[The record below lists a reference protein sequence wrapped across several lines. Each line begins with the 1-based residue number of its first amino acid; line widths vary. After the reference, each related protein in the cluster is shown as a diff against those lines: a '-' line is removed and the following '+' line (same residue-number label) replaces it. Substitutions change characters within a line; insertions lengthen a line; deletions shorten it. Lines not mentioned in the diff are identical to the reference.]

1 MKLKNIFK
9 FASAAL
15 AVGTLAGVTSCNYL
29 DVVPPEQPGLSDAMK
44 NHGNAQGFLY
54 SCYNAVS
61 QRDFSPRDYRSGLNA
76 SNDEFLIPETWMAI
90 DGPTSYAIMRNTLQT
105 TATSYDP
112 KFWDSYYSGI
122 GQTLLFE
129 RELLSEGRKNNVC
142 DPVEEE
148 LWLAEARFCR
158 AFYHYQLLRIYGPVP
173 ITNKFIAMD
182 TDPNDYPGRVH
193 VDGVVD
199 WIASELEECAKV
211 FERQGMQKRDTEYTG
226 RATSTICYALQAR
239 LYLLAA
245 SDLWNG
251 KFPYNTWR
259 NKTTSKNPVTGEDYR
274 NELFSSTHSDYKW
287 QRALAACMR
296 AYHKALANGYA
307 LYTIEDAEHMD
318 ADEVFASDIY
328 VPNIDN
334 MTAPDG
340 MPDWNKDTYLETIR
354 MFRYL
359 NTTTPHEGNKEIIW
373 SNQQVPYGVNAS
385 GGMQY
390 NCFIPRRV
398 LETTEA
404 NSKWKEGWNGV
415 SPTLYTVEH
424 FLTNNGVV
432 PGQDETMPK
441 SEWYKLAGLNEKD
454 RDRVMNICL
463 NREPRFYAWIAFDGG
478 DYMTMLNDGE
488 PKLLNMQD
496 PEQQG
501 RGQGERNYS
510 VTGFLCMKHVDPLVK
525 FAANNGQFTCGK
537 ASPDVLIRLAEV
549 YLNLAECFAEMDK
562 RGISIPAGEFDL
574 FEKYNGSIKYTDDDM
589 NNTNVV
595 EPDGGKV
602 NVYALMSEYELGG
615 DAKTAA
621 MSLVNAIRERAYVAP
636 LTTDMLGKYED
647 ARDSH
652 RAKNW
657 DLVQW
662 VRNERFIELWY
673 EGVRYFDVR
682 RWVAGD
688 EYFAY
693 GMREGLNG
701 LAIKPTSEEWHTP
714 MMINSQYTFHKRQ
727 YLWPLY
733 QSEVYNNPQMVQA
746 PGY

>member
-15 AVGTLAGVTSCNYL
+15 AVGTLTGVTSCNYL

-44 NHGNAQGFLY
+44 NHANAQGFLY
-54 SCYNAVS
+54 SCYNGVS

-76 SNDEFLIPETWMAI
+76 SNDEYLIPETWMAV

-112 KFWDSYYSGI
+112 RFWDSYYSGI

-142 DPVEEE
+142 LDPAEEE
-148 LWLAEARFCR
+148 LWLAESRFCR

-182 TDPNDYPGRVH
+182 TDPNNYPGRVH

-199 WIASELEECAKV
+199 WIANELEECARV
-211 FERQGMQKRDTEYTG
+211 FERYETQNGNHKRDPEYQG
-226 RATSTICYALQAR
+226 RATSTICYALQGR

-251 KFPYNTWR
+251 KFPYKTWR
-259 NKTTSKNPVTGEDYR
+259 NKTTSRNPVTGENYGNR
-274 NELFSSTHSDYKW
+274 LFSENYDETKW
-287 QRALAACMR
+287 TRAMAACLR
-296 AYHKALANGYA
+296 AFNKAHLNNYR

-318 ADEVFASDIY
+318 AEDVLANEIYIPDEA
-328 VPNIDN
+328 NL
-334 MTAPDG
+334 TAPAG
-340 MPDWNKDTYLETIR
+340 MPEWNKETFKETVR
-354 MFRYL
+354 MLRYL
-359 NTTTPHEGNKEIIW
+359 NTTTPHEGNLEIIW
-373 SNQQVPYGVNAS
+373 SNQQVPYGMHDS
-385 GGMQY
+385 RL
-390 NCFIPRRV
+390 PRRV

-432 PGQDETMPK
+432 PGLESTMPV
-441 SEWYKLAGLNEKD
+441 STWYEPAGLQEKD
-454 RDRVMNICL
+454 RGRVMNICL

-478 DYMTMLNDGE
+478 DYLTLLNDNE

-510 VTGFLCMKHVDPLVK
+510 VTGFLSMKHVDPLSK
-525 FAANNGQFTCGK
+525 WAASNGQWTSGK
-537 ASPDVLIRLAEV
+537 NSPDVLIRLAEV
-549 YLNLAECFAEMDK
+549 YLNLAECFAEMHQ
-562 RGISIPAGEFDL
+562 RGIAVPAEYNLFPNITYSTADSEVDNADL
-574 FEKYNGSIKYTDDDM
+574 
-589 NNTNVV
+589 
-595 EPDGGKV
+595 GKV
-602 NVYALMSEYELGG
+602 NVSELMNEYELGSTSK
-615 DAKTAA
+615 DAALA
-621 MSLVNAIRERAYVAP
+621 LVNKIRERAYVSP
-636 LTTDMLGKYED
+636 LTESMLGVTDE
-647 ARDSH
+647 ARNAQ
-652 RAKNW
+652 RAKVW
-657 DLVQW
+657 TLVEW
-662 VRNERFIELWY
+662 VRNERFVELWD

-701 LAIKPTSEEWHTP
+701 LKVKPSPEEWRTP

>member
-1 MKLKNIFK
+1 MKVKNIFK
-9 FASAAL
+9 YATVAL
-15 AVGTLAGVTSCNYL
+15 AMGSLAGVTSCNYL
-29 DVVPPEQPGLSDAMK
+29 DVVPPEQPGLNDAMK
-44 NHGNAQGFLY
+44 NHANAQGFLY
-54 SCYNAVS
+54 SCYNGVS

-76 SNDEFLIPETWMAI
+76 ANDEFLIPETWMAV

-112 KFWDSYYSGI
+112 KFWDTYYSKI

-129 RELLSEGRKNNVC
+129 RELLSEGKKNAVC
-142 DPVEEE
+142 EDPAEEE
-148 LWLAEARFCR
+148 LWLAESRFCR
-158 AFYHYQLLRIYGPVP
+158 AFYHYQLLRIYGPIP
-173 ITNKFIAMD
+173 ITDKFISMD
-182 TDPNDYPGRVH
+182 TDPSKYPGRVH

-199 WIASELEECAKV
+199 WIANELEECAKV
-211 FERQGMQKRDTEYTG
+211 FERQEMQTRSHEYLG

-239 LYLLAA
+239 LFLLAA

-251 KFPYNTWR
+251 GFPYKTWR
-259 NKTTSKNPVTGEDYR
+259 NKTTSKNPVNPEIDYK
-274 NELFSSTHSDYKW
+274 NELFAQNYNPEKW
-287 QRALAACMR
+287 QRALAACIR
-296 AYHKALANGYA
+296 AYHKATANGYA
-307 LYTIEDAEHMD
+307 LYTIDDAAHMD
-318 ADEVFASDIY
+318 AEDVVASDIY
-328 VPNIDN
+328 VPNIAN
-334 MTAPDG
+334 MTAPAG
-340 MPDWNKDTYLETIR
+340 MPDWDKDTYLETIR

-373 SNQQVPYGVNAS
+373 SNQQQPYGLNDS
-385 GGMQY
+385 RL
-390 NCFIPRRV
+390 PRRV

-441 SEWYKLAGLNEKD
+441 GEWYKPAGLDEKN

-478 DYMTMLNDGE
+478 DYLTLLNDGE

-496 PEQQG
+496 GEQQG

-510 VTGFLCMKHVDPLVK
+510 VTGFLSMKHVDPLAK
-525 FAANNGQFTCGK
+525 WAANNGQWTSGK
-537 ASPDVLIRLAEV
+537 NSPDVLIRMAEL
-549 YLNLAECFAEMDK
+549 YLNLAECFAEMNK
-562 RGISIPAGEFDL
+562 RGVDIPEGDYEL
-574 FEKYNGSIKYTDDDM
+574 FSKTVKYTEADM
-589 NNTNVV
+589 A
-595 EPDGGKV
+595 EPVIAADGGKV
-602 NVYALMSEYELGG
+602 NVKALMAEYDLGG
-615 DAKTAA
+615 ESDVAA
-621 MSLVNAIRERAYVAP
+621 VKLVNAIRERAYVAP
-636 LTTDMLGKYED
+636 LSDDILNNKSHED
-647 ARDSH
+647 ARAANRVKD
-652 RAKNW
+652 W

-662 VRNERFIELWY
+662 VRNERFIELWD
-673 EGVRYFDVR
+673 EGNRYFDVR

-688 EYFAY
+688 EYFGY

-701 LAIKPTSEEWHTP
+701 LAIKPSSDEWHTP
-714 MMINSQYTFHKRQ
+714 IMINSQYTFHKRQ